1 MFHLYHNRPGL
12 GSGKPSGNSSR
23 STQQLLTAAGSGFP
37 SHKLVLNHREVTH
50 AGSGTKLKMTR
61 TEPHT
66 SPWLRLFL
74 TATHTL
80 YKLSDVLPQ
89 FKFKVLPRE
98 QKAATPK
105 VSNTDA
111 SGEQAKCAVFDISEV
126 TTCIAGLRFSAMKTS
141 SLRRAGTQCRR
152 LPVNK
157 GTPCFCQNM
166 LRARE

>member
-1 MFHLYHNRPGL
+1 M
-12 GSGKPSGNSSR
+12 
-23 STQQLLTAAGSGFP
+23 
-37 SHKLVLNHREVTH
+37 
-50 AGSGTKLKMTR
+50 
-61 TEPHT
+61 EPHT

-126 TTCIAGLRFSAMKTS
+126 THMH
-141 SLRRAGTQCRR
+141 RRPTVFCHE
-152 LPVNK
+152 NK
-157 GTPCFCQNM
+157 QS
-166 LRARE
+166 